1 MSRTRFVLGGF
12 EAVLQLPGQVVSQN
26 SAVRHIFLKPPGSTD
41 DMFLAPEVYVM
52 EYEDTQSDTEEPAA
66 LIQLPDAEVE
76 ADVYR
81 HHQARSPGRGTPQKR
96 FDLDSMAC
104 VIAKLVMW
112 TPSVN
117 VFATY
122 LTENLKNIIAIA
134 KTSGELLELPTLADL
149 FEREDAAAALR
160 H

>member
-1 MSRTRFVLGGF
+1 
-12 EAVLQLPGQVVSQN
+12 
-26 SAVRHIFLKPPGSTD
+26 
-41 DMFLAPEVYVM
+41 MFLAPEMYVM
-52 EYEDTQSDTEEPAA
+52 GYEDTQSDTEEPAA
-66 LIQLPDAEVE
+66 LTQLPDTETELPDTETE
-76 ADVYR
+76 ADLYR
-81 HHQARSPGRGTPQKR
+81 HHQARSPGRGTSQKR
-96 FDLDSMAC
+96 FDLSAMAC
-104 VIAKLVMW
+104 VITKLVMW

-122 LTENLKNIIAIA
+122 LIENLKNIIAIA

>member
-1 MSRTRFVLGGF
+1 
-12 EAVLQLPGQVVSQN
+12 
-26 SAVRHIFLKPPGSTD
+26 
-41 DMFLAPEVYVM
+41 MFLAPEVYVM